1 MREPILIRATGAL
14 AAVMLL
20 GGSLGAEDRPTEQK
34 GDRYLQKFVAA
45 SEYNSSHAEWN
56 KKWYGLTHDTK
67 MVEEVFRQHKAE
79 ILAPLVPRLR
89 TFDGGEY
96 PRVRVVAMGEPVR
109 SDSHFIGYHLTI
121 YGTLEPRESPPGKGG
136 LRPLVDTCYLA
147 WVKWDP
153 EKSAV
158 AQTILHTGQVRALP
172 KKALEAALAI
182 VAKADPRYTRNRLD
196 DMHSG
201 WYPAWYL
208 DQVLFTDKPDRNS
221 PEYLRKAVPVDTDHN
236 IVELRFLVPEQGG
249 ERETMPCH
257 IVGIDLEEKRVL
269 GVGVTSIYTGEV
281 IGNR

>member
-121 YGTLEPRESPPGKGG
+121 YGTL
-136 LRPLVDTCYLA
+136 
-147 WVKWDP
+147 